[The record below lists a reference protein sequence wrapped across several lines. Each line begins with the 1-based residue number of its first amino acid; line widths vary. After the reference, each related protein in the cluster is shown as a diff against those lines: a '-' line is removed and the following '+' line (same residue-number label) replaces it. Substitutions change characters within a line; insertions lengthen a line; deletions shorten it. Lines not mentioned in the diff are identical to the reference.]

1 MRVRKFIDR
10 CAKKTAVAVAALTV
24 AASASAQ
31 GWPAAYGGV
40 MLQAFYWD
48 SYVDTQWN
56 YLEKQADEISQYFSL
71 VWVPNSGYCGSGNNM
86 GYMPQYYFNQNS
98 SFGSEAELLSMINT
112 YKSKGTGFIADVVI
126 NHRNNLGAGGS
137 WTDFAAETY
146 NGVKYQ
152 MLPSDICS
160 DDDNGQTAAWASG
173 NGISLS
179 SNKDTGEGWSGCR
192 DIDHKSANVNKVVKA
207 YLGYLQNTLGYAGF
221 RYDMVK
227 GYSASFTGDYN
238 STVNATY
245 SVGEY
250 WDGNTAV
257 VKNWID
263 GTKVNGTVQSAAFDF
278 PFRYTCRDAVASSG
292 YNWSK
297 LTVTSLISDQNYRRY
312 SVTFVENHDTQV
324 RSANDQQ
331 DPIRRDTLA
340 LNAWMLAMPG
350 TPCVFLKHWIDCK
363 QEIKAMIDARKAVGI
378 NNQSTYSE
386 YISQAAKCIRTVT
399 GENGQLRV
407 IVGDKSNTNIPN
419 TMVQVLDGYHY
430 RYLMSKSTEIAW
442 ADKASGD
449 YEEAFKVKLVAVSAH
464 DDAQLVYTTDGTEPS
479 ATNGTK
485 VASGTDIEI
494 SSNCT
499 LKVALVVGGTVKNVA
514 TRKYTVTP
522 FVAHKATVYFK
533 NPDWTS
539 VYFYAWDSSN
549 TLLGSWPGTKMTDK
563 VVIDGVE
570 WYYKSF
576 DVNKKGYTFNII
588 FNKGMGQQQTVDIGP
603 ISQDV
608 YYELSGTNDD
618 KLTVKEVTP
627 SGATSVAQTVVND
640 GFEIASANGRLQI
653 KSNTSRVVPVYTAQG
668 VLVKKLKVERGLN
681 DFGDMQPGLYII
693 SNQKVVVS
701 Y

>member
-24 AASASAQ
+24 AASASAL

-40 MLQAFYWD
+40 MLQGFYWD

-56 YLEKQADEISQYFSL
+56 YLEKQADEISEYFNL

-98 SFGSEAELLSMINT
+98 SFGSEAELLSMIKT
-112 YKSKGTGFIADVVI
+112 YKEKGTGFIADVVI
-126 NHRNNLGAGGS
+126 NHRNNLGVGGS
-137 WTDFAAETY
+137 WADFAAETY

-160 DDDNGQTAAWASG
+160 DDDNGQTAAWASK
-173 NGISLS
+173 NGVSLS
-179 SNKDTGEGWSGCR
+179 PNKDTGEGWSGCR
-192 DIDHKSANVNKVVKA
+192 DIDHKSENVNKVVKA
-207 YLGYLQNTLGYAGF
+207 YLDYLQNTIGYAGF

-297 LTVTSLISDQNYRRY
+297 LTGTSLISDQNYRRY
-312 SVTFVENHDTQV
+312 SVTFVENHDSQV

-363 QEIKAMIDARKAVGI
+363 QEIKAMIDARRAVGI

-539 VYFYAWDSSN
+539 VYFYAWDSST

-570 WYYKSF
+570 WYYKAF

-603 ISQDV
+603 ISSDV
-608 YYELSGTNDD
+608 YYELSGTNND

-627 SGATSVAQTVVND
+627 SGATSVAQPVVTD
-640 GFEIASANGRLQI
+640 DVEVASANGKLLI
-653 KSNTSRVVPVYTAQG
+653 KSNTCKVIPVYTANG